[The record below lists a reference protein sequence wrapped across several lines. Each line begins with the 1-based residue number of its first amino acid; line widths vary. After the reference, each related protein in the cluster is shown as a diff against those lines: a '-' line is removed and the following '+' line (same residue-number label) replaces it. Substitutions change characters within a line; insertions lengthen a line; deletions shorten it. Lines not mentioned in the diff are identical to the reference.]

1 MCNGS
6 IQRNSQ
12 WVIEFKERMNY
23 FIANGYNDIDI
34 IQDTIYG
41 IMAKYHF
48 DDILF
53 IQYGTKKGFYE

>member
-1 MCNGS
+1 
-6 IQRNSQ
+6 
-12 WVIEFKERMNY
+12 MNY